1 MLMWA
6 MNNLLI
12 LICLVIFNFSLKSV
26 AQATKQASSSSETSI
41 VTFDESKPVLETMMY
56 EKQVENK
63 YSLFAHKRTFILPI
77 SYTDKPSRDI
87 YTPVTALQN
96 NISEPYYQN
105 LESEFQISF
114 FIPVVRKF
122 ARSDWDL
129 NFAYTHH
136 SWWQVYNAA
145 WSKPFR
151 ETNYAPEL
159 FFRYLQKS
167 ELKIFGLKLLGY
179 DLGYMHQSNGQTQLL
194 SRSWDRLYARASLTS
209 DDYMLTLTAW
219 ARMPEVGPD
228 DNPEILKYMGLG
240 EVIFQKNISDHSVE
254 AKVAFSEFSNF
265 ELNYSYPWKDGF
277 RWFVSVRTGTGHSL
291 IEFDKGSN
299 RIAMGISLDN
309 FFDYR
314 KPPTKSVE

>member
-1 MLMWA
+1 MKSGFGLIF
-6 MNNLLI
+6 LLI
-12 LICLVIFNFSLKSV
+12 LTNVHSAWSQENQTK
-26 AQATKQASSSSETSI
+26 ATTEAESSIITADK
-41 VTFDESKPVLETMMY
+41 TKPVPEVLMY
-56 EKQVENK
+56 EKQFENK

-77 SYTDKPSRDI
+77 SYTDKPSQDI
-87 YTPVTALQN
+87 YAPVTALQN
-96 NISEPYYQN
+96 NVNEPYYQN
-105 LESEFQISF
+105 LETEFQISF
-114 FIPVVRKF
+114 FVPIVRKL
-122 ARSDWDL
+122 ALSDWDL

-136 SWWQVYNAA
+136 SWWQFYNTG

-151 ETNYAPEL
+151 ETNYTPEI

-194 SRSWDRLYARASLTS
+194 SRSWDRLYARATLTS
-209 DDYMLTLTAW
+209 DEYMLTLTAW

-240 EVIFQKNISDHSVE
+240 EVLLQKNINDHSLE
-254 AKVAFSEFSNF
+254 AKVAVSEFANF
-265 ELNYSYPWKDGF
+265 EMNYSYPWKEGF

-291 IEFDKGSN
+291 IEFDRGSN

-314 KPPTKSVE
+314 KAAAQSVK